1 MARVDREARD
11 WLSWWRMARQMELF
25 PPSSGRSPAVAEG
38 EPLLLDEIAQT
49 VAGQIP
55 ERIRLGTSSW
65 SFPGWRG
72 LIWRSERSTAALAR
86 DGLREYTRSP
96 LLRTVGLDRTFHAPM
111 AMEGYRA
118 LAEQTPEEFRFV
130 VKAPEALTVARW
142 YRAERFGA
150 LAGRRNELF
159 LDAARARELVVDPAS
174 AGLGTRLGVVLF
186 QLPPQDTREVGGP
199 ARFASRLHAF
209 LRALPTDVP
218 YAVELR
224 NRELFT
230 AEYVAAVV
238 DAGATHCLN
247 AHPAMPAPALQD
259 ALLTASL
266 LGRDRGT
273 SATGSGGPL
282 VIRWMLAPH
291 FRYEEARDRY
301 SPFDRLVDE
310 DPAMRREISRLSLG
324 AVAQGRPVFVI
335 VNNKAEGSSPLS
347 VRKLATEIAATVRRH
362 PEILQETSPS
372 TSGAR

>member
-1 MARVDREARD
+1 
-11 WLSWWRMARQMELF
+11 MELF
-25 PPSSGRSPAVAEG
+25 PPAGGKLPEAAEG
-38 EPLLLDEIAQT
+38 EPLLLDE
-49 VAGQIP
+49 VARAVAAQIP
-55 ERIRLGTSSW
+55 ERVRLGTSSW

-72 LIWRSERSTAALAR
+72 LIWRGERSASALAR
-86 DGLREYTRSP
+86 DGLREYVRSP

-111 AMEGYRA
+111 AAEAYRS
-118 LAEQTPEEFRFV
+118 LAEQSPQEFRFV

-142 YRAERFGA
+142 YRAERLGA

-159 LDAARARELVVDPAS
+159 LDAARARELVIDPAS
-174 AGLGTRLGVVLF
+174 TGLGARLGVVLF
-186 QLPPQDTREVGGP
+186 QLPPQDTREVGGA

-259 ALLTASL
+259 ALVSASL
-266 LGRDRGT
+266 LGRNPGAGA
-273 SATGSGGPL
+273 SIAGGPL

-301 SPFDRLVDE
+301 TPFDRLVDE
-310 DPAMRREISRLSLG
+310 DPVMRREIARLSLT

-347 VRKLATEIAATVRRH
+347 VRKLATEIAATMRRH
-362 PEILQETSPS
+362 PEILQGTAPPTPTE
-372 TSGAR
+372 R